1 MSSDLPIRFMAY
13 PPGKSIAGYCENAAT
28 TMPAAIVGASGNVTF
43 GVYAAVDSR
52 RINSN
57 LAALFSTAEGPGRR
71 YSAGVL

>member
-1 MSSDLPIRFMAY
+1 MARLP
-13 PPGKSIAGYCENAAT
+13 KSLVAGYCEDAAT
-28 TMPAAIVGASGNVTF
+28 SRLAEIVGASDDVAF